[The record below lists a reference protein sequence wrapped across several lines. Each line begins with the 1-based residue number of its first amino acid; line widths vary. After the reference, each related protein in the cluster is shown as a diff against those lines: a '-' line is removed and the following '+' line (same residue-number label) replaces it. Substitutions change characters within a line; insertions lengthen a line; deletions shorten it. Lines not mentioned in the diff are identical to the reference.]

1 MANPLELEI
10 VVIIAEPLKVV
21 AEQAD
26 DEALWFEATTAPEAY
41 LQAAL
46 RRLHEVIEAEARRG

>member
-1 MANPLELEI
+1 MANPLELKI
-10 VVIIAEPLKVV
+10 DVIIAEPLKIVV
-21 AEQAD
+21 EQAD

-46 RRLHEVIEAEARRG
+46 RRLHAVIEADARRG